1 LQGKPSLVGYPSCGF
16 VRQTGMTSD
25 DDDDPTM
32 SDDTS
37 DERPRFEPDP
47 EWDPFL
53 AGPVYS
59 LLARDMAAEEEI
71 DRVLAYLGLA

>member
-1 LQGKPSLVGYPSCGF
+1 M
-16 VRQTGMTSD
+16 GMTRD
-25 DDDDPTM
+25 DDDDPTTR
-32 SDDTS
+32 DDTQ
-37 DERPRFEPDP
+37 DEQPRFEPDP

-53 AGPVYS
+53 AGPVYA

>member
-1 LQGKPSLVGYPSCGF
+1 
-16 VRQTGMTSD
+16 MTN
-25 DDDDPTM
+25 DDDDPMTW
-32 SDDTS
+32 DNPS
-37 DERPRFEPDP
+37 DEQPRFEPAP

-53 AGPVYS
+53 AGPVYA